1 MKNPAIRYGL
11 LGAVAVVF
19 YFLLL
24 YVAKKEQF
32 INPWLQWAS
41 MGIYVLFM
49 ARAAREDRTQHGTN
63 RDFREMVRAPFVTFL
78 LINLGYWLF
87 YYGLHLADPSMLHA
101 EMLLE
106 KTTLEGQLNAGAGD
120 PQQANQLRE
129 RVQEL
134 QHFLQTGATQSLG
147 PILTR
152 MCIGALGG
160 FALSAGV
167 VWGSR
172 D

>member
-1 MKNPAIRYGL
+1 MKNPSLRYGL

-32 INPWLQWAS
+32 FNPWIQWAS

-49 ARAAREDRTQHGTN
+49 ARAAREDRAQHGTA

-87 YYGLHLADPSMLHA
+87 YYGLHLYDPSLLYA
-101 EMLLE
+101 EMLME
-106 KTTLEGQLNAGAGD
+106 KNTLEAQLSAGAGD

-134 QHFLQTGATQSLG
+134 QHLMQTGVQQSLA
-147 PILTR
+147 PIVTR
-152 MCIGALGG
+152 MCMGAIGG
-160 FALSAGV
+160 FMLAAGV

-172 D
+172 N

>member
-1 MKNPAIRYGL
+1 MKNPSLRYGL

-32 INPWLQWAS
+32 FNPWLQWAS

-49 ARAAREDRTQHGTN
+49 ARAAREDRAQHGTA

-87 YYGLHLADPSMLHA
+87 YYGLHLYDPSLLYA
-101 EMLLE
+101 EMLME
-106 KTTLEGQLNAGAGD
+106 KNTLEAQLSAGAGD

-134 QHFLQTGATQSLG
+134 QHLMQTGVQQSLA
-147 PILTR
+147 PIVTR
-152 MCIGALGG
+152 MCMGAIGG
-160 FALSAGV
+160 FMLAAGV

-172 D
+172 N